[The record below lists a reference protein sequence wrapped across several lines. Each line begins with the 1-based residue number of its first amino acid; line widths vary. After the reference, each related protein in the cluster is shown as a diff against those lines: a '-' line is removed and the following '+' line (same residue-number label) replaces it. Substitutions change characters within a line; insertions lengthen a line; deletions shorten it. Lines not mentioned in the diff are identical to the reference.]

1 MDELKYL
8 IDCGLDENTAEELL
22 NFWKE
27 LLGDV
32 HFELYDKF
40 SFMNISIVNALLRTE
55 LESEN

>member
-27 LLGDV
+27 LLGMYI
-32 HFELYDKF
+32 LSYMT
-40 SFMNISIVNALLRTE
+40 SFHS
-55 LESEN
+55 

>member
-8 IDCGLDENTAEELL
+8 MDCGLDENTAEELL

-32 HFELYDKF
+32 YFELYDKF

>member
-8 IDCGLDENTAEELL
+8 MDCGLDENTAEELL

-32 HFELYDKF
+32 YIELYDKF

>member
-8 IDCGLDENTAEELL
+8 IDCGLDENTAKELL

-32 HFELYDKF
+32 YFELYDKF

>member
-1 MDELKYL
+1 M
-8 IDCGLDENTAEELL
+8 DCGLDENTAEELL

-32 HFELYDKF
+32 YIELYDKF